1 MGFFSKLKRVVKKA
15 LRILPAFVPFIP
27 GLPQTGRVLAGV
39 VGASPAF
46 PTVGARMPGGTLSRA
61 ELMAVAPTQAGMIP
75 RIGGAVRGTA
85 VAGAALVVG
94 VVRTLAGKARGVRL
108 PNGRFI
114 NRRSVVSIAKRIGI
128 DAAAVGLFIT
138 AAEVA
143 ELIVEDAAAPRR
155 VRGITG
161 ADIRA
166 TRRTLGKIRSI
177 ERQLSGICPPRRAP
191 ARRSAGRGGI
201 TAVSAG

>member
-39 VGASPAF
+39 LPSVSAF
-46 PTVGARMPGGTLSRA
+46 PTTGGRMPGGTLSRA
-61 ELMAVAPTQAGMIP
+61 EMTAAAPVQAGVMGGLGR
-75 RIGGAVRGTA
+75 RISGPI
-85 VAGAALVVG
+85 VAGAALAVG

-177 ERQLSGICPPRRAP
+177 ERQLSGLCPPRRAP
-191 ARRSAGRGGI
+191 ARRPGGRGAI